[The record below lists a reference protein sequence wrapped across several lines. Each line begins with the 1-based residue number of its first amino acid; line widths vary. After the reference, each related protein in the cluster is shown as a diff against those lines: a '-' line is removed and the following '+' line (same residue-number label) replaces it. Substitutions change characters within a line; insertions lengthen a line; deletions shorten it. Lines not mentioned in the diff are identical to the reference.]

1 MSAQVRLDAQNVV
14 LAQLGLVRELAQSPG
29 VLQILGLLE
38 AIEVSYKERLVDV
51 TVEDLHKVQGA
62 VQQVQLLRRAITQG
76 DGIVPLL

>member
-1 MSAQVRLDAQNVV
+1 MDSQNLV
-14 LAQLGLVRELAQSPG
+14 LSQLGLVRELAQSPG